1 MPHRW
6 ATGPQQK
13 ASVPATTGREVS
25 LMNVI
30 EKLIDQALEED
41 IGPADITTESL
52 VPFDSMG
59 SGEIV
64 AKESV
69 VLAGLDISRKVFE
82 RLDPDIS
89 WRPRYRDGEAATGGA
104 TVVELFGR
112 LAALL
117 TAERVAL
124 NFLQRLSGIATLT
137 RSYRDKLGDG
147 IVRLVDTRKTTP
159 GWRVLEKYAVRVG
172 GAGNHRM
179 GLYDGVLI
187 KDNHIA
193 ACGGIKTA
201 VVRVRQRISHL
212 MKVEVEVTTLDEVRE
227 ALAVGVDIIMLD
239 NMAPSKIRE
248 AVRIIDKRAV
258 VEVSGGVT
266 DITLEELA
274 RTGVDIISVGAL
286 THSAR
291 SIDLSMRISASG
303 KRHLPSR
310 IDNDSDP

>member
-1 MPHRW
+1 MN
-6 ATGPQQK
+6 
-13 ASVPATTGREVS
+13 
-25 LMNVI
+25 LMNAI

-52 VPFDSMG
+52 VPSDSLG

-64 AKESV
+64 AKESL
-69 VLAGLDISRKVFE
+69 VLAGLDIARKVFE

-89 WRPRYRDGEAATGGA
+89 WQPRYRDGAEVTTGA
-104 TVVELFGR
+104 TIVEMFGN
-112 LAALL
+112 LGSLL
-117 TAERVAL
+117 SAERVAL
-124 NFLQRLSGIATLT
+124 NFVQHLSGIATLT
-137 RSYRDKLGDG
+137 RSYTDKLGDSR
-147 IVRLVDTRKTTP
+147 VRLVDTRKTTP

-172 GAGNHRM
+172 GASNHRI

-201 VVRVRQRISHL
+201 VARIRQRISHL
-212 MKVEVEVTTLDEVRE
+212 MKIEIEVTTLNEVRE

-239 NMAPSKIRE
+239 NMTPSEIRE
-248 AVRIIDKRAV
+248 AVALIDKRAM
-258 VEVSGGVT
+258 VEISGGVT

-274 RTGVDIISVGAL
+274 LTGVDIISVGAL

-291 SIDLSMRISASG
+291 CVDLSMRISAS
-303 KRHLPSR
+303 
-310 IDNDSDP
+310 DN